1 MCNFQITPT
10 RQCKIS
16 PKKDLCHIH
25 QKKSTLRNKDEE
37 LKDACLII
45 TLNQKIDILSD
56 LIKIN
61 KKEYDILYDQH
72 IKNIDQHNVL
82 LTFVEKINQQNTNA
96 KNEIKNLNKTVLKKS
111 DTQKQLQ
118 KSIDSMQKDYDNYQI
133 IKQYEKEKSELI
145 TNGIDIYNHYDDEF
159 HNKRYQRNQLAHA
172 Y

>member
-1 MCNFQITPT
+1 
-10 RQCKIS
+10 
-16 PKKDLCHIH
+16 
-25 QKKSTLRNKDEE
+25 
-37 LKDACLII
+37 
-45 TLNQKIDILSD
+45 

-82 LTFVEKINQQNTNA
+82 LTFVDKINQQNTNA

-145 TNGIDIYNHYDDEF
+145 TKGIDIYNHYDDEF